1 MIQLKKIIFN
11 AFQVNTYILFD
22 ETNECVIIDAACST
36 TKEDEELARF
46 IEHNHLKPVMLLNTH
61 AHIDHIL
68 GNSFISNRFN
78 LKLTA
83 HPDGE
88 MYLIDAQSSAK
99 VFGFR
104 LTEVIFPQQLLT
116 DNQVIKFGNSQLT
129 VLHTPGHAEGS
140 VCFYNSDA
148 EFVITGDVLF
158 NQSIG
163 RTDLPGGDYDL
174 LKKSIWTKLFT
185 LPDVTVVFPG
195 HGPETTIGSEKIDNP
210 FVAIG

>member
-1 MIQLKKIIFN
+1 MIQLKKIVFN

-22 ETNECVIIDAACST
+22 ETKDCVIIDAACST
-36 TKEDEELARF
+36 AQEDEELARF
-46 IEHNHLKPVMLLNTH
+46 IEINKLKPVMLLSTH

-68 GNSFISNRFN
+68 GNSFITNRFN
-78 LKLTA
+78 LELSA

-88 MYLIDAQSSAK
+88 MYLTNAESSAK

-104 LTEVIFPQQLLT
+104 LPEVIFPKLSLS
-116 DNQVIKFGNSQLT
+116 DNQIIKFGNSQLK
-129 VLHTPGHAEGS
+129 VLHTPGHAQGS
-140 VCFYNSDA
+140 VCFYNAEA

-174 LKKSIWTKLFT
+174 LKNSIWNKLFT
-185 LPDVTVVFPG
+185 LPDATVVFPG
-195 HGPETTIGSEKIDNP
+195 HGPETTIGTEKVDNP